1 MGSKSL
7 QGNLFTIGVGST
19 GNTVIGYGA
28 NSANTQGSYNTS
40 LGTGVAK
47 SNTTGDYNI
56 TIGAYADVETATSD
70 YQLNIGDT
78 IIGKDLVGDN
88 LSINAIGIGTAI
100 TNSLLTHPLTVSGDT
115 LINGDLV
122 CSGDIEGGTF

>member
-1 MGSKSL
+1 MTEGRWNTSMGSKSL
-7 QGNLFTIGVGST
+7 QGSLFTVGVGST

-47 SNTTGDYNI
+47 ANTTGDYNI
-56 TIGAYADVETATSD
+56 TIGAYANVETATAD

-78 IIGKDLVGDN
+78 IIGKD
-88 LSINAIGIGTAI
+88 
-100 TNSLLTHPLTVSGDT
+100 
-115 LINGDLV
+115 
-122 CSGDIEGGTF
+122 